1 MNHHPSA
8 PRALARRHHSRSC
21 SLASLCAGL
30 IVAVLWLPGSASADS
45 ISLSVTPEPVQE
57 RTSQIT
63 FQADAEARAFAAVYV
78 NAPSI
83 PCAPDPEADVGI
95 AIITPEIWTLP
106 SAVGPFEGSG
116 NYTPPS
122 TGAYT
127 MCGWLIR
134 YDPNVVA
141 NGHGPIT
148 ASSSTAL
155 DARAPNI
162 NLALSLPHPA
172 RAGKPFALN
181 IHITSEVTR
190 ELVVER
196 TRLASGCPA
205 NPAAH
210 GSEHL
215 IDTEIDGGPWMK
227 HLDVEPLPA
236 GRYRFCAWA
245 TPPADN
251 GLDPQASTSL
261 AVTVARSK
269 HGVRHQYRSRPTGT
283 RCPEF
288 STCQHGGGPF
298 GP

>member
-8 PRALARRHHSRSC
+8 PRALARRHHSRSSC

-30 IVAVLWLPGSASADS
+30 IVAVLWSPGSAFADS
-45 ISLSVTPEPVQE
+45 ISLSATPEPVQE

-63 FQADAEARAFAAVYV
+63 FQADT
-78 NAPSI
+78 
-83 PCAPDPEADVGI
+83 EADVGT

-106 SAVGPFEGSG
+106 SAVGPFEGSS

-141 NGHGPIT
+141 NGQGPIT
-148 ASSSTAL
+148 ASSSTPL
-155 DARAPNI
+155 DVRAPNVS
-162 NLALSLPHPA
+162 LALSLPHRA
-172 RAGKPFALN
+172 HAGKPFALN
-181 IHITSEVTR
+181 ALITSEVNR

-196 TRLASGCPA
+196 TRLAGGCPV
-205 NPAAH
+205 NSAAR

-215 IDTEIDGGPWMK
+215 IDTEIDGGPSVE
-227 HLDVEPLPA
+227 HVDVEALPA
-236 GRYRFCAWA
+236 GRYLFCAWA

-251 GLDPQASTSL
+251 GLDPQVNRSL
-261 AVTVARSK
+261 VVTVARPK
-269 HGVRHQYRSRPTGT
+269 HLLRHQYRSQPTGSG
-283 RCPEF
+283 CPEF
-288 STCQHGGGPF
+288 STCQHGGGSF